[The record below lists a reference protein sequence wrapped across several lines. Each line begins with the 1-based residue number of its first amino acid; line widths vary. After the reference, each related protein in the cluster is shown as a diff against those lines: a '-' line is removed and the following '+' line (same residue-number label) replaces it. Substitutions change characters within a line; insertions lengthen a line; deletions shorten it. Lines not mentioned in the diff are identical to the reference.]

1 MGITLIKIKMMPS
14 SPEVNFEG
22 VKLKAKEIVET
33 NKGTRI
39 EFEEQPI
46 AFGLKALIVGFEQ
59 NEDDGELDPI
69 EEGLR
74 KIKDVSSAEVID
86 MRRAFG

>member
-14 SPEVNFEG
+14 SPEVNFEE
-22 VKLKAKEIVET
+22 VKVKAKEIVEA
-33 NKGTRI
+33 NKGTRV

-46 AFGLKALIVGFEQ
+46 AFGLNALIVGFEQ

-74 KIKDVSSAEVID
+74 KIENVSSVQVID

>member
-1 MGITLIKIKMMPS
+1 MGITLIKIKIMPS
-14 SPEVNFEG
+14 SLGVNFEE
-22 VKLKAKEIVET
+22 VKVKAKKIVEA
-33 NKGTRI
+33 NKGTRV

-46 AFGLKALIVGFEQ
+46 AFGLNALIVGFEQ